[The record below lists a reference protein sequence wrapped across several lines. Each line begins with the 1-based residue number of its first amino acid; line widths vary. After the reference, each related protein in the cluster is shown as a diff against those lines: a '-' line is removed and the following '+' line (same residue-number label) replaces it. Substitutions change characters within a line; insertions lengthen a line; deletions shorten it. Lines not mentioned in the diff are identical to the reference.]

1 MADVARTITSLD
13 RPVGE
18 EGGTSYGELLASDE
32 MAPDEEVNVSLRE
45 ESLHEAIARLPE
57 RERQVVKL
65 RYGFNGDDPT
75 PLRETGRLMGLSPE
89 RVRQLEGTALK
100 RLAQTREI
108 ESLRE
113 AA

>member
-1 MADVARTITSLD
+1 M
-13 RPVGE
+13 PPE
-18 EGGTSYGELLASDE
+18 
-32 MAPDEEVNVSLRE
+32 EEVNLSLRE
-45 ESLHEAIARLPE
+45 ESLHSAVARLPE
-57 RERQVVKL
+57 REREVVRL
-65 RYGFNGDDPT
+65 RFGINGDDPT
-75 PLRETGRLMGLSPE
+75 PLRETGRRLGLSPE